1 MQDGRKDYFMGLK
14 ILGTGYYLPE
24 TIVTNEDYTRIV
36 ETSDEWIVKR
46 TGMKE
51 RRITEQPTHVMAERA
66 ALKALEN
73 AHISPEELDM
83 ILCTTVTSDY
93 ITPSIACIVQGNI
106 GAKNAIALDINAACA
121 AFVYAMDMAHMYLQH
136 GYKKILI
143 ISAEGLS
150 KITDYTDRS
159 TCVLFG
165 DAAGACIV
173 GWSDKGF
180 ASVLGSDGTGAH
192 TLFARRPLND
202 IPFVEQV
209 DPQSVD
215 HFPDVNRP
223 GVLYMD
229 GREVYKFAVGAMSHA
244 LRDASVKFGTT
255 PEALDIIVPHQANLR
270 IIQSAA
276 KDLGLPVERFFVNI
290 DKCGNTSSA
299 CIPVGLAQLDEAGEL
314 TPGKTVGLVGFGA
327 GLVYG
332 GCVFEL

>member
-1 MQDGRKDYFMGLK
+1 MGLK
-14 ILGTGYYLPE
+14 ILGTGSYLPE
-24 TIVTNEDYTRIV
+24 TVVTNDDFAKIV

-51 RRITEQPTHVMAERA
+51 RRITEQPTWIMAKRA
-66 ALKALEN
+66 AEA
-73 AHISPEELDM
+73 AIADAGISPEEIDL

-93 ITPSIACIVQGNI
+93 ITPSMACVVQGAI
-106 GAKNAIALDINAACA
+106 GAVNAVALDINAACA
-121 AFVYAMDMAHMYLQH
+121 AFVYALDMAHMYLQH
-136 GYKKILI
+136 GYHHVLI
-143 ISAEGLS
+143 VSAEGLS

-165 DAAGACIV
+165 DAAGACVV

-180 ASVLGSDGTGAH
+180 AASLGSDGTGAN

-202 IPFVEQV
+202 VPFVQQV

-215 HFPDVNRP
+215 GFPDVSRA
-223 GVLYMD
+223 GVLYMN
-229 GREVYKFAVGAMSHA
+229 GREVYKFAVSAMSRA
-244 LRDASVKFGTT
+244 LKEACEKFGTT
-255 PEALDIIVPHQANLR
+255 PEELDLIVPHQANLR

-276 KDLGLPVERFFVNI
+276 KELGLPLERFYVNI
-290 DKCGNTSSA
+290 DRYGNTSSA
-299 CIPVGLAQLDEAGEL
+299 CIPVGLSELGAAGEL
-314 TPGKTVGLVGFGA
+314 KPGRKVGLVGFGA

>member
-1 MQDGRKDYFMGLK
+1 MGLK
-14 ILGTGYYLPE
+14 ILGTGLYLPE
-24 TIVTNEDYTRIV
+24 KVVTNEDYTKIV

-51 RRITEQPTHVMAERA
+51 RRITGEPTWVMAKKA
-66 ALKALEN
+66 AENALEN
-73 AHISPEELDM
+73 AGLSPLDIDL

-93 ITPSIACIVQGNI
+93 ITPSLACIVQGAI
-106 GAKNAIALDINAACA
+106 GAKNAVAFDINAACA
-121 AFVYAMDMAHMYLQH
+121 AFVYALDMAHMYLAN
-136 GYKKILI
+136 GYKRILI
-143 ISAEGLS
+143 ISAEALS

-173 GWSDKGF
+173 TSSEKKF
-180 ASVLGSDGTGAH
+180 ASALGADGTGAN

-202 IPFVEQV
+202 IPFVVQA

-223 GVLYMD
+223 GVLYMN
-229 GREVYKFAVGAMSHA
+229 GREVYKFAVSAMSHA
-244 LRDASVKFGTT
+244 LKDACEKFGTS
-255 PEALDIIVPHQANLR
+255 PEELDLIVPHQANLR

-276 KDLGLPVERFFVNI
+276 KELGLPLERFFVNI
-290 DKCGNTSSA
+290 DKYGNTSSA
-299 CIPVGLAQLDEAGEL
+299 CIPVGLAQLDAAGEL
-314 TPGKTVGLVGFGA
+314 IPGRKIGMVGFGA

>member
-1 MQDGRKDYFMGLK
+1 MGLK

-24 TIVTNEDYTRIV
+24 KVVTNADFAKIV

-51 RRITEQPTHVMAERA
+51 RHIASEPTHVMAEKAARMAVERA
-66 ALKALEN
+66 GL
-73 AHISPEELDM
+73 SPLDIDL

-93 ITPSIACIVQGNI
+93 ITPALACIVQGAI
-106 GAKNAIALDINAACA
+106 GAKNAVAFDINAACA
-121 AFVYAMDMAHMYLQH
+121 AFVYALDMANMYLQH
-136 GYKKILI
+136 GYHHVLI
-143 ISAEGLS
+143 VSAEGLS

-165 DAAGACIV
+165 DAAGACVV
-173 GWSDKGF
+173 GKGEGDF
-180 ASVLGSDGTGAH
+180 QSVLGSDGTGAH

-202 IPFVEQV
+202 IPFVDQV

-229 GREVYKFAVGAMSHA
+229 GREVYKFAVNAMSTA
-244 LRDASVKFGTT
+244 LKGACEKDGIT
-255 PEALDIIVPHQANLR
+255 PADLDLIIPHQANLR

-276 KDLGLPVERFFVNI
+276 KELGLPLERFYVNI
-290 DKCGNTSSA
+290 DRYGNTSSA
-299 CIPVGLAQLDEAGEL
+299 CIPVALAELDEQGRL
-314 TPGKTVGLVGFGA
+314 TPGQKVGMVGFGA

-332 GCVFEL
+332 GCVFTL

>member
-1 MQDGRKDYFMGLK
+1 MGLK

-24 TIVTNEDYTRIV
+24 TVVTNEDFTRIV
-36 ETSDEWIVKR
+36 DTSDEWIVKR
-46 TGMKE
+46 TGMRE
-51 RRITEQPTHVMAERA
+51 RRIASEPTHVMAEEAARRA
-66 ALKALEN
+66 IEN
-73 AHISPEELDM
+73 AGMSPEDIDL

-93 ITPSIACIVQGNI
+93 ITPSLACIIQGNI
-106 GAKNAIALDINAACA
+106 GAKNAVAFDINAACA
-121 AFVYAMDMAHMYLQH
+121 AFVYALDMAHMYLQN
-136 GYKKILI
+136 GYKHILI
-143 ISAEGLS
+143 VSAEGLS

-173 GWSDKGF
+173 GWGDGEFK
-180 ASVLGSDGTGAH
+180 SVLGSDGTGAH

-202 IPFVEQV
+202 VPFVTQV

-229 GREVYKFAVGAMSHA
+229 GREVYKFAVGAMSKA
-244 LRDASVKFGTT
+244 LLGACEKAGLQPKD
-255 PEALDIIVPHQANLR
+255 LDLIIPHQANLR

-276 KDLGLPVERFFVNI
+276 KELGLPLERFYVNI
-290 DKCGNTSSA
+290 DRYGNTSSA
-299 CIPVGLAQLDEAGEL
+299 CIPVALAELDAQGAL
-314 TPGKTVGLVGFGA
+314 VPGKKVGMVGFGA

-332 GCVFEL
+332 GCVFTL

>member
-1 MQDGRKDYFMGLK
+1 MGLK

-24 TIVTNEDYTRIV
+24 TVVTNEDYTKIV

-51 RRITEQPTHVMAERA
+51 RHITDQPTFIMAEKA

-73 AHISPEELDM
+73 AQLSPEEIDM

-93 ITPSIACIVQGNI
+93 ITPSLACIIQGRI
-106 GAKNAIALDINAACA
+106 GAKNAIAMDINVACA

-143 ISAEGLS
+143 ISAEALS

-173 GWSDKGF
+173 EWSDKGF

-202 IPFVEQV
+202 IPFVQQV

-215 HFPDVNRP
+215 HFPDVNRHS
-223 GVLYMD
+223 VLYMD

-244 LRDASVKFGTT
+244 LRDASAKFGIT
-255 PEALDIIVPHQANLR
+255 PDQLDLIVPHQANLR

-276 KDLGLPVERFFVNI
+276 KDLGLPLERFFVNI
-290 DKCGNTSSA
+290 DRCGNTSSA
-299 CIPVGLAQLDEAGEL
+299 CIPVALAQLDEQGEL
-314 TPGKTVGLVGFGA
+314 KEGRTIGLVGFGA

>member
-1 MQDGRKDYFMGLK
+1 MGLK
-14 ILGTGYYLPE
+14 VLGTGLFLPE
-24 TIVTNEDYTRIV
+24 KVVTNEDYTKIV

-51 RRITEQPTHVMAERA
+51 RRITDQPTWVMAKNA
-66 ALKALEN
+66 AEQAIRN
-73 AHISPEELDM
+73 AGISPLDIDL

-93 ITPSIACIVQGNI
+93 ITPSLACIVQGAI
-106 GAKNAIALDINAACA
+106 GAENAVAFDINAACA
-121 AFVYAMDMAHMYLQH
+121 AFVYALDMAHMYLQN
-136 GYKKILI
+136 GYHRVLI

-173 GWSDKGF
+173 ERSDKGF
-180 ASVLGSDGTGAH
+180 ASALGADGRGAN

-202 IPFVEQV
+202 VPFVDQV

-223 GVLYMD
+223 GVLYMN
-229 GREVYKFAVGAMSHA
+229 GKEVYKFAVSAMSRA
-244 LRDASVKFGTT
+244 LREACEKFGTT
-255 PEALDIIVPHQANLR
+255 PEELDLIVPHQANLR

-276 KDLGLPVERFFVNI
+276 MELGLPLERFFVNI
-290 DKCGNTSSA
+290 DRYGNTSSA
-299 CIPVGLAQLDEAGEL
+299 CIPVGLAQLDAAGEL
-314 TPGKTVGLVGFGA
+314 TPGKKVGLVGFGA

>member
-1 MQDGRKDYFMGLK
+1 MGLK

-24 TIVTNEDYTRIV
+24 KVVTNADFAKIV

-51 RRITEQPTHVMAERA
+51 RHIASEPTHVTAEKAARMAVERA
-66 ALKALEN
+66 GL
-73 AHISPEELDM
+73 SPLDIDL

-93 ITPSIACIVQGNI
+93 ITPALACIVQGAI
-106 GAKNAIALDINAACA
+106 GAKNAAAFDINAACA
-121 AFVYAMDMAHMYLQH
+121 AFVYALDMANMYLQH
-136 GYKKILI
+136 GYHHVLI
-143 ISAEGLS
+143 VSAEGLS

-165 DAAGACIV
+165 DAAGACVV
-173 GWSDKGF
+173 GKGEGDF
-180 ASVLGSDGTGAH
+180 QSVLGSDGTGAH

-215 HFPDVNRP
+215 HFPDVNRS

-229 GREVYKFAVGAMSHA
+229 GREVYKFAVGAMNHA
-244 LRDASVKFGTT
+244 LRAACDKFGIT
-255 PEALDIIVPHQANLR
+255 PADLDLIIPHQANLR

-276 KDLGLPVERFFVNI
+276 KELGLPLERFYVNI
-290 DKCGNTSSA
+290 DRYGNTSSA
-299 CIPVGLAQLDEAGEL
+299 CIPVALAELDEQGRL
-314 TPGKTVGLVGFGA
+314 TPGKKVGMVGFGA

-332 GCVFEL
+332 GCVFTL